1 METKTHRGETALIT
15 GGTYGIGLE
24 LARCCA
30 EDGYNVILVAR
41 SQQDLEATAQE
52 LTVRYG
58 VKAYGIA
65 ADLMEPDAAYQ
76 LYQEMTEEGIQIDVL
91 INDAA
96 QGVWG
101 AFTGTDL
108 EQELDIIQL
117 NINSVVV
124 LTKLFLKEMVARDS
138 GKILQVSS
146 IAAKTSNPY
155 MAVYGATKAFIYN
168 FTQALN
174 SELKDSNVTIT
185 ALLPG
190 PTATDF
196 FNKAGAENTVMV
208 KETDLADPAVVARDG
223 YRAMQN
229 GETKI
234 VSGWKNKLQLAMDS
248 FLTDETVAD
257 MMKKQN
263 ELSDKENEHLNL

>member
-1 METKTHRGETALIT
+1 LETKTHSGKTTLIT

-30 EDGYNVILVAR
+30 EDGYTIILVAG

-52 LTVRYG
+52 FITRYG

-76 LYQEMTEEGIQIDVL
+76 LYQEITEEGIQIDIW

-101 AFTGTDL
+101 AFTATDL
-108 EQELDIIQL
+108 EQKLDIIQL

-124 LTKLFLKEMVARDS
+124 LTKLFLKQMVARDS

-174 SELKDSNVTIT
+174 SKLKDNKVTIT
-185 ALLPG
+185 TLLPG

-196 FNKAGAENTVMV
+196 FNKAGAENTIMV
-208 KETDLADPAVVARDG
+208 KETDLADLAVVAHDG
-223 YRAMQN
+223 YNAMQN
-229 GETKI
+229 RETKI
-234 VSGWKNKLQLAMDS
+234 VSDWKINC
-248 FLTDETVAD
+248 
-257 MMKKQN
+257 N
-263 ELSDKENEHLNL
+263 W